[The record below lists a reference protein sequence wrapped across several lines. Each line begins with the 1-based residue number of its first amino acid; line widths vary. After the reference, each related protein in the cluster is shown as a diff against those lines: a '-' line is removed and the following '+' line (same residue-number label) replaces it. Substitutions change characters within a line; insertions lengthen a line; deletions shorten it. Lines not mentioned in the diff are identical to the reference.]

1 MAPDLVLPLITL
13 CEMQEQRF
21 YYLVG
26 RILSGDASEPEKAE
40 LQRLV
45 DEDERLRI
53 LYREIFPGN
62 HEDEDDD
69 AEALQAYT
77 AHYARMRIA
86 GLFEEAPGEEPEKP
100 RRWRR
105 SSLLIAASV
114 LILVIAGGWWLWSGS
129 SIKKVEMASREVK
142 TPKGS
147 QSYLTLPD
155 GTEVW
160 LNVNSKIVYDDDFN
174 QSYRRVKLT
183 GEAYFKVAENKDKPF
198 IIQAGG
204 LKVKV
209 LGTVFN
215 VRSYPDE
222 SNIETT
228 LVSGSVEITLDD
240 QPGNTIQL
248 KPGEKLSVH
257 NRINTDYIAT
267 RRQTDSLD
275 TAATPL
281 LLLSKMRVDPSDS
294 TLIDAAWKEGKLIFD
309 GEDFGKVASKIEKWY
324 NVTVVVENENLYTT
338 SFTGVFG
345 KKPLTTVLS
354 TLQATGKL
362 TYRQENDTIYVR

>member
-1 MAPDLVLPLITL
+1 MIITL

-21 YYLVG
+21 YYLVS

-45 DEDERLRI
+45 SEDERLRL
-53 LYREIFPGN
+53 LYEEVFPRGT
-62 HEDEDDD
+62 ESEGDESS
-69 AEALQAYT
+69 EALLAYT
-77 AHYARMRIA
+77 AHYARMQIA
-86 GLFEEAPGEEPEKP
+86 GLFEETSAVEPV
-100 RRWRR
+100 RRVGWRR
-105 SSLLIAASV
+105 SSLLVAASV
-114 LILVIAGGWWLWSGS
+114 LMIVMAAGWWLWYGS
-129 SIKKVEMASREVK
+129 SAEKRELASREVK

-160 LNVNSKIVYDDDFN
+160 LNSNSKIVYDDDFN
-174 QSYRRVKLT
+174 QSDRKVLLT
-183 GEAYFKVAENKDKPF
+183 GEAYFKVAANENKPF

-222 SNIETT
+222 PNIETT

-257 NRINTDYIAT
+257 NRINAENITT
-267 RRQTDSLD
+267 RRLTDSLD
-275 TAATPL
+275 TAGVPL
-281 LLLSKMRVDPSDS
+281 LLLSKMKVNPSDS
-294 TLIDAAWKEGKLIFD
+294 SLIDAAWKEGKLVFD

-324 NVTVVVENENLYTT
+324 NITVVVENENLYGT

-345 KKPLTTVLS
+345 KKSLATVFS

-362 TYRQENDTIYVR
+362 TYRQENDTVYVR

>member
-1 MAPDLVLPLITL
+1 
-13 CEMQEQRF
+13 MQEQRF

-26 RILSGDASEPEKAE
+26 KILSGDASEPEKAE

-53 LYREIFPGN
+53 LYREIFPGSR
-62 HEDEDDD
+62 EDEDDN

-86 GLFEEAPGEEPEKP
+86 GLFEEAPAEEPEKS

-105 SSLLIAASV
+105 SGLLIAASV
-114 LILVIAGGWWLWSGS
+114 LIMIVAGGWWLWSAS
-129 SIKKVEMASREVK
+129 SAKKGEMASREVK

-257 NRINTDYIAT
+257 NRINADYITT
-267 RRQTDSLD
+267 RRQADSLD